1 MRITHS
7 IAAFAAA
14 ILVTQ
19 AAYAQAPAAA
29 AARPASSPVTG
40 GVAIVDMTYIFEKY
54 SGFQSKKDA
63 LQKDITLAEQELK
76 SMQQQMQALAERL
89 KDYKPNTPDYNA
101 IEEELAKRNA
111 EGQVKMQK
119 QKKEFLAREAKM
131 FYSIYQEVSEEIKV
145 FSERNGVNLV
155 LRFTGDPVDIDDP
168 QQVVKELNKG
178 VVYYSASIDIT
189 PHILEQ
195 LNRRQPRTTQPA
207 APTARPAARPAA
219 PRTR

>member
-1 MRITHS
+1 MRITHL
-7 IAAFAAA
+7 IAAFAATV
-14 ILVTQ
+14 LVTQ
-19 AAYAQAPAAA
+19 AAFAQAPAA
-29 AARPASSPVTG
+29 RPAATTPIAG

-76 SMQQQMQALAERL
+76 SMQQAMQTLAERL

-119 QKKEFLAREAKM
+119 QKKEFLGREAKM
-131 FYSIYQEVSEEIKV
+131 FYSIYQEVSDEIKV
-145 FSERNGVNLV
+145 FAERNSINLV
-155 LRFTGDPVDIDDP
+155 LRFTGDPVDVDDP

-195 LNRRQPRTTQPA
+195 LNRRQPRTAPPVV
-207 APTARPAARPAA
+207 PTARPAARPAA
-219 PRTR
+219 PRPR

>member
-1 MRITHS
+1 MKITHT
-7 IAAFAAA
+7 IAALAATV
-14 ILVTQ
+14 LVTHS
-19 AAYAQAPAAA
+19 AWAQATV
-29 AARPASSPVTG
+29 ARPASTPVAG

-54 SGFQSKKDA
+54 AGFQSKKDA
-63 LQKDITLAEQELK
+63 LQKDINLAEQDLK
-76 SMQQQMQALAERL
+76 MMQEQMKALAERL

-131 FYSIYQEVSEEIKV
+131 FYSVYQEVSEEIKM
-145 FSERNGVNLV
+145 FAERSGINLV

-178 VVYYSASIDIT
+178 VVYYSPSIDIT
-189 PHILEQ
+189 PHILES
-195 LNRRQPRTTQPA
+195 LNRRQPRTQQPA
-207 APTARPAARPAA
+207 PPTARAPAATRPAA
-219 PRTR
+219 PRPR